1 MSGIAILSISSNRL
15 VSFVHSTESF
25 LSYKYWSYRGAKNH
39 SFSWFAASQNILSW
53 EVVLR
58 YMKNL
63 YFVWEN
69 LIPSSQCW
77 KWLESILKI
86 LKKEVWIKC
95 ILILK
100 FMEKTPSSR
109 FFVEKMKMSI
119 EAQTTLYV
127 ALSRVFINNWY
138 KWSPVSKH
146 IIENLEKRLPEDLKQ
161 HAEGLKIFKENG
173 ILDTLKK
180 SGNALE
186 NQGKFYKNYMET
198 LEVILLF
205 IWVSREF

>member
-1 MSGIAILSISSNRL
+1 
-15 VSFVHSTESF
+15 
-25 LSYKYWSYRGAKNH
+25 
-39 SFSWFAASQNILSW
+39 
-53 EVVLR
+53 
-58 YMKNL
+58 MKNL

-119 EAQTTLYV
+119 EAQATLYV

-186 NQGKFYKNYMET
+186 NQGKFYKNYMKT